1 VIAFA
6 PVKLRVLRRIWD
18 AHSAL
23 FLAMSVIAPLIAI
36 VILGLGI
43 WFVGQPLRSKV
54 AEQDDLQDEGRIAD
68 LEAARDAKYR
78 QIRDL
83 EMDYRTGKL
92 SEEEWRSI
100 DRELRGEAVEV
111 LHELDQLVPPEQGAP
126 AEPELPDP
134 PSASPTPDPR

>member
-1 VIAFA
+1 
-6 PVKLRVLRRIWD
+6 
-18 AHSAL
+18 
-23 FLAMSVIAPLIAI
+23 MSVIAPLIAL
-36 VILGLGI
+36 VILALGL

-54 AEQDDLQDEGRIAD
+54 AEQDDLHDEGRIAD

-92 SEEEWRSI
+92 SDEEWRSI

-111 LHELDQLVPPEQGAP
+111 LHELDQLVPPEQRDVA
-126 AEPELPDP
+126 APELPAAP
-134 PSASPTPDPR
+134 LAADPR

>member
-1 VIAFA
+1 
-6 PVKLRVLRRIWD
+6 
-18 AHSAL
+18 
-23 FLAMSVIAPLIAI
+23 MSIIAPLIAI
-36 VILGLGI
+36 VILGLAI

-54 AEQDDLQDEGRIAD
+54 AEQDDLRDEGRIAD

-126 AEPELPDP
+126 AQGAAAAGQDAEPPAEP
-134 PSASPTPDPR
+134 PASDPR

>member
-1 VIAFA
+1 
-6 PVKLRVLRRIWD
+6 
-18 AHSAL
+18 
-23 FLAMSVIAPLIAI
+23 MSVIAPLVAL
-36 VILGLGI
+36 VILALGI

-54 AEQDDLQDEGRIAD
+54 AEQDDLHDEGRIAD

-92 SEEEWRSI
+92 SDEEWRSI

-111 LHELDQLVPPEQGAP
+111 LHELDQLVPPEQR
-126 AEPELPDP
+126 DV
-134 PSASPTPDPR
+134 ASPEPPAAPPAADPR

>member
-1 VIAFA
+1 
-6 PVKLRVLRRIWD
+6 
-18 AHSAL
+18 
-23 FLAMSVIAPLIAI
+23 MSVIAPVIAL
-36 VILGLGI
+36 VILAVGV

-54 AEQDDLQDEGRIAD
+54 AEQDDLHDEGRIAD

-111 LHELDQLVPPEQGAP
+111 LHELDQLVPPEQRDVAAP
-126 AEPELPDP
+126 EPPAAP
-134 PSASPTPDPR
+134 PASNPR

>member
-1 VIAFA
+1 
-6 PVKLRVLRRIWD
+6 
-18 AHSAL
+18 
-23 FLAMSVIAPLIAI
+23 MSIIAPLIEI
-36 VILGLGI
+36 VILGLAI

-54 AEQDDLQDEGRIAD
+54 AEQDDLRDEGRIAD

-92 SEEEWRSI
+92 SDEEWRSI

-126 AEPELPDP
+126 AEPELPEP

>member
-1 VIAFA
+1 
-6 PVKLRVLRRIWD
+6 
-18 AHSAL
+18 
-23 FLAMSVIAPLIAI
+23 MSIIAPLIAI
-36 VILGLGI
+36 VILGLAI

-54 AEQDDLQDEGRIAD
+54 AEQDDLRDEGRIAD

-92 SEEEWRSI
+92 SDEEWRSI

-111 LHELDQLVPPEQGAP
+111 LHELDQLVPPEQRDVAAP
-126 AEPELPDP
+126 EPPAAP
-134 PSASPTPDPR
+134 PIADPRSDRQRWHSSFQQQSRSFRSS

>member
-1 VIAFA
+1 
-6 PVKLRVLRRIWD
+6 
-18 AHSAL
+18 
-23 FLAMSVIAPLIAI
+23 MSVIAPVVAL
-36 VILGLGI
+36 VILALGI

-54 AEQDDLQDEGRIAD
+54 AEQDDLHDEGRIAD

-111 LHELDQLVPPEQGAP
+111 LHELDQLVPPEQRDAAAP
-126 AEPELPDP
+126 EPPAAP
-134 PSASPTPDPR
+134 PVADPR

>member
-1 VIAFA
+1 
-6 PVKLRVLRRIWD
+6 
-18 AHSAL
+18 
-23 FLAMSVIAPLIAI
+23 MSIIAPLIAI
-36 VILGLGI
+36 VILGLAI

-54 AEQDDLQDEGRIAD
+54 AEQDDLRDEGRIAD

-92 SEEEWRSI
+92 SDEEWRSI

-111 LHELDQLVPPEQGAP
+111 LHELDQLVPPEQRDVAAP
-126 AEPELPDP
+126 EPPAAP
-134 PSASPTPDPR
+134 PAADPR

>member
-1 VIAFA
+1 
-6 PVKLRVLRRIWD
+6 
-18 AHSAL
+18 
-23 FLAMSVIAPLIAI
+23 MSVIAPLIAI
-36 VILGLGI
+36 VILGLAI

-54 AEQDDLQDEGRIAD
+54 AEQDDLRDEGRIAD

-92 SEEEWRSI
+92 SDEEWRSI

-111 LHELDQLVPPEQGAP
+111 LHELDQLVPPEQRDAAAP
-126 AEPELPDP
+126 EPPAAP
-134 PSASPTPDPR
+134 PVADPR

>member
-1 VIAFA
+1 
-6 PVKLRVLRRIWD
+6 
-18 AHSAL
+18 
-23 FLAMSVIAPLIAI
+23 MSIIAPLIAI
-36 VILGLGI
+36 LILGLAI

-54 AEQDDLQDEGRIAD
+54 AEQDDLRDEGRIAD

-100 DRELRGEAVEV
+100 ARELRGEAVEV

-126 AEPELPDP
+126 AQGAAAAGQGAEPPAEP
-134 PSASPTPDPR
+134 PASDPR

>member
-1 VIAFA
+1 
-6 PVKLRVLRRIWD
+6 
-18 AHSAL
+18 
-23 FLAMSVIAPLIAI
+23 MSIIAPLIAI
-36 VILGLGI
+36 VILGLAI

-54 AEQDDLQDEGRIAD
+54 AEQDDLRDEGRIAD

-92 SEEEWRSI
+92 SDEEWRSI

-111 LHELDQLVPPEQGAP
+111 LHELDQLVPPEQRDAAAP
-126 AEPELPDP
+126 EPPAAP
-134 PSASPTPDPR
+134 PVADPR

>member
-1 VIAFA
+1 
-6 PVKLRVLRRIWD
+6 
-18 AHSAL
+18 
-23 FLAMSVIAPLIAI
+23 MSIIAPLIAI
-36 VILGLGI
+36 LILGLAI

-54 AEQDDLQDEGRIAD
+54 AEQDDLRDEGRIAD

-111 LHELDQLVPPEQGAP
+111 LHELDQLVPPEQGAAAQGAAAAGQGAEPP
-126 AEPELPDP
+126 AEPP
-134 PSASPTPDPR
+134 ASDPR

>member
-1 VIAFA
+1 
-6 PVKLRVLRRIWD
+6 
-18 AHSAL
+18 
-23 FLAMSVIAPLIAI
+23 MSIIAPLIAI
-36 VILGLGI
+36 LILGLAI

-54 AEQDDLQDEGRIAD
+54 AEQDDLRDEGRIAD

-126 AEPELPDP
+126 AQGAAAAGQGAEPPAEP
-134 PSASPTPDPR
+134 PASDPR

>member
-1 VIAFA
+1 
-6 PVKLRVLRRIWD
+6 
-18 AHSAL
+18 
-23 FLAMSVIAPLIAI
+23 MSVIAPVIAL
-36 VILGLGI
+36 VILAAGV

-54 AEQDDLQDEGRIAD
+54 AEQDDLHDEGRIAD

-111 LHELDQLVPPEQGAP
+111 LHELDQLVPPEQRDVAAP
-126 AEPELPDP
+126 EPPAAP
-134 PSASPTPDPR
+134 PASNPR

>member
-1 VIAFA
+1 
-6 PVKLRVLRRIWD
+6 
-18 AHSAL
+18 
-23 FLAMSVIAPLIAI
+23 MSIIAPLIAI
-36 VILGLGI
+36 VILGLAI

-54 AEQDDLQDEGRIAD
+54 AEQDDLRDEGRIAD

-126 AEPELPDP
+126 AQGAAAAGQGAEPPAEP
-134 PSASPTPDPR
+134 PASDPR

>member
-1 VIAFA
+1 
-6 PVKLRVLRRIWD
+6 
-18 AHSAL
+18 
-23 FLAMSVIAPLIAI
+23 MSIIAPLIAI
-36 VILGLGI
+36 VILGLAI

-54 AEQDDLQDEGRIAD
+54 AEQDDLRDEGRIAD

-92 SEEEWRSI
+92 SDEEWRSI

-111 LHELDQLVPPEQGAP
+111 LHELDQLVPPEQRDVAAHEPPTAP
-126 AEPELPDP
+126 AI
-134 PSASPTPDPR
+134 ADPR